1 MTNWSEK
8 LIQETKTIFKDDY
21 GKELSTEDA
30 IECLDNMTRFAETL
44 IDIYQEQKAK
54 GIDILADTD

>member
-8 LIQETKTIFKDDY
+8 LIQETKDLFKDDY
-21 GKELSTEDA
+21 GKELSTENA
-30 IECLDNMTRFAETL
+30 IECLENMARLAETL

>member
-1 MTNWSEK
+1 
-8 LIQETKTIFKDDY
+8 
-21 GKELSTEDA
+21 
-30 IECLDNMTRFAETL
+30 MTRFAETL

>member
-1 MTNWSEK
+1 MRNWSNEM
-8 LIQETKTIFKDDY
+8 IQKTKDLFKDDY

-54 GIDILADTD
+54 GIDILSDTD

>member
-1 MTNWSEK
+1 MTNWSER
-8 LIQETKTIFKDDY
+8 LIQETKTILKDDY